1 MVKGDCF
8 GTPLTIVTRSSREDM
23 QFASPRSDLNML
35 FVKILFVLLPVVAL
49 VSAESDFV
57 IVGAGTA
64 GCALAARLCERM
76 PKQTFTL
83 LERAPP
89 RTGKANF
96 LVRSPRQMWLAW
108 RSPAVVEPLVTLPE
122 PGLRNRALDIYTGRT
137 LGGSSA
143 INAMQWVVP
152 INGTVERWGVA
163 GLTTASSQPFYRRA
177 FRTVGF
183 AAQSGSLRH
192 AYAGEYVRAADKA
205 GFAKDNDPFDNA
217 NKRSVFENR
226 LAVDDKGR
234 RVDSCTAYLSPVLH
248 GKCRHNL
255 RLVQGVTVTRV
266 LLKKGNGQKTLR
278 ATGVEYVY
286 SNDTKLRNSMVMKA
300 SKEVLVSAGP
310 FGSPKLLQLSGIG
323 PRRLLKSLGIKLL
336 AALPVGARTQAR
348 AFVAINSQ
356 YEGVPLEPSNNSTLL
371 ESPASRAQW
380 RRGDGGVLGI
390 SSFLANGR
398 DKRDAY
404 ITGTGSFF
412 PEAVDQPLISS
423 SCNVNPKSFGFLRI
437 KSSNPFTPATVLLGL
452 LSGEKDYDMSAS
464 CLPRLLNIHR
474 EFPKCFNMSF
484 VDPPNGELSEK
495 WIRDSAGWA
504 GHFVGGCAVGSVLR
518 ADLQVKSVQG
528 LRVIDA
534 SALRVMPLSSGP
546 MASTYMLAEYMSDRI
561 ARSYR

>member
-1 MVKGDCF
+1 MRFALRRPDFNMRF
-8 GTPLTIVTRSSREDM
+8 GKL
-23 QFASPRSDLNML
+23 
-35 FVKILFVLLPVVAL
+35 LFVLLPVVAL
-49 VSAESDFV
+49 ASTESDFV

-76 PKQTFTL
+76 PEQTFTL

-89 RTGKANF
+89 RTRKENF

-108 RSPAVVEPLVTLPE
+108 RSPSVVEPMVTLPE
-122 PGLRNRALDIYTGRT
+122 PGLHNRSLGIFTGRT

-152 INGTVERWGVA
+152 IAGTVERWGVA

-183 AAQSGSLRH
+183 VAQSGSLRL
-192 AYAGEYVRAADKA
+192 AYAGDFVRSAVKA
-205 GFAKDNDPFDNA
+205 GFEEDNDPFDNA

-226 LAVDDKGR
+226 LAIDSRGR
-234 RVDSCTAYLSPVLH
+234 RVDSCTAYLRPVLQ

-255 RLVQGVTVTRV
+255 RLVQGVTVSRV
-266 LLKKGNGQKTLR
+266 LLKKRKDRKNLR
-278 ATGVEYVY
+278 ATGVEYFF
-286 SNDTKLRNSMVMKA
+286 SNDTKLRNNMVIKA

-323 PRRLLKSLGIKLL
+323 PRRLLKQLGIKLRV
-336 AALPVGARTQAR
+336 ALPVGARTQAR
-348 AFVAINSQ
+348 AFVGVVSR
-356 YEGVPLEPSNNSTLL
+356 YDGVPLEPSNNSTLL
-371 ESPASRAQW
+371 ESPASREQW
-380 RRGDGGVLGI
+380 ERGRGGVLGI
-390 SSFLANGR
+390 ASFFANGR

-404 ITGTGSFF
+404 TTGTGSFAL
-412 PEAVDQPLISS
+412 EAVDQPLISA
-423 SCNVNPKSFGFLRI
+423 SCNVNPKAFGFLRI
-437 KSSNPFTPATVLLGL
+437 KSSNPFTPPAVLLGL
-452 LSGEKDYDMSAS
+452 LSGQKDYNRSAR
-464 CLPRLLNIHR
+464 CLPGMLNIHR
-474 EFPKCFNMSF
+474 AFPERFNMSF
-484 VDPPNGELSEK
+484 VNPPNGELSEK

-518 ADLQVKSVQG
+518 PNLEVKGVRG

-534 SALRVMPLSSGP
+534 SALSVMPLSAGP

-561 ARSYR
+561 VRSYR